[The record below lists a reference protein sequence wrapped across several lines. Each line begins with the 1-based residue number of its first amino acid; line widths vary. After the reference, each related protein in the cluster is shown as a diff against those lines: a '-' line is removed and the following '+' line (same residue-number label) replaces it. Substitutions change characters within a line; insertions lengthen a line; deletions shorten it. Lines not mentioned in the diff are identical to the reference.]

1 MSKAKNLELRG
12 STYYARI
19 TTPKTLAQLRHQAG
33 RKGAREIKRSLGTGD
48 RRQAEI
54 LLAGFMAEAHQA
66 FATEEA
72 ELRAVIAAGTPAKR
86 PAKALVRP
94 CADDL
99 ERVVLEFKHK
109 ELDGQG
115 RYRDAWRDTCE
126 AAAIP
131 KPSWSSYFDSSDAP
145 VDRTATT
152 RSTVTRMSLRA
163 LLLDSEGR
171 AVTDREQLLK
181 GLQSDLG
188 QRSYVRVKGHI
199 QRLIAARG
207 WDLPEDSDQYRLLA
221 NGMLKA
227 WVQVADNAVRRDRGI
242 YEDVPPIGP
251 VQPAY
256 VTAAAVSGQP
266 SANDQRAKRNG
277 EGIRDYFDLYCRE
290 QKAGVTTNA
299 IKDLRAT
306 IRAFVEL
313 NGDRPITSYT
323 KDHMRAFKRALKDC
337 PRNAAKLYPGKKLPE
352 VLRLARE
359 DGNPKL
365 SVASINNKLSMMSK
379 FGQWLEENVA
389 GVQADSFKTTL
400 LARTKRESMPPFTLD
415 QMRAILNANAFVG
428 AESSRDY
435 SRPGSFKFRDWHFWI
450 PLIAA
455 FTGARLNEL
464 AQLRVDDIR
473 QDDGIWVFDISDE
486 AEEASLKT
494 KQSKR
499 RIPVHPQLIELGVLA
514 YRDHAIAKAW
524 TWLFEPIKPD
534 INGRRSTR
542 AGSWFRKFLTRIG
555 VKGDEL
561 GGAHRFRHTLAD
573 RLRAAGV
580 DDYDIALV
588 LGHKVDVARMT
599 TQYGRTVS
607 MTLERRL
614 EVLSKATYPGVDF
627 TVLAS
632 GGRATAG

>member
-1 MSKAKNLELRG
+1 VSKAKNLELRG

-66 FATEEA
+66 FAAEEA
-72 ELRAVIAAGTPAKR
+72 DLRAVIAAGTPVK
-86 PAKALVRP
+86 PHAKALAKP
-94 CADDL
+94 NADDL
-99 ERVVLEFKHK
+99 ERAVLEFKHK
-109 ELDGQG
+109 ELDDKGQ
-115 RYRDAWRDTCE
+115 YREAWRGTCPEE
-126 AAAIP
+126 AT
-131 KPSWSSYFDSSDAP
+131 PSKSFSWVSDVP
-145 VDRTATT
+145 VVNPTIVKSAVT
-152 RSTVTRMSLRA
+152 RSSLRA

-171 AVTDREQLLK
+171 KVAEREQLLK

-221 NGMLKA
+221 SGMLKA
-227 WVQVADNAVRRDRGI
+227 WVQVAENVVRRDRGI

-251 VQPAY
+251 LQSAY
-256 VTAAAVSGQP
+256 VSAAAEAGQP
-266 SANDQRAKRNG
+266 SANDKRVRRKG
-277 EGIRDYFDLYCRE
+277 DGIRDYFDLYCRE
-290 QKAGVTTNA
+290 QKAGVTANA
-299 IKDLRAT
+299 TKDLRAT

-323 KDHMRAFKRALKDC
+323 KDHMRAFKGALKDC

-473 QDDGIWVFDISDE
+473 HDEGIWVFDISDE
-486 AEEASLKT
+486 AEDTSLKT

-499 RIPVHPQLIELGVLA
+499 RIPVHPQLIELGLLA
-514 YRDHAIAKAW
+514 YCDHAIAKGW
-524 TWLFEPIKPD
+524 TWLFEPIRPD
-534 INGRRSTR
+534 INGRRATR

-632 GGRATAG
+632 GVRTTEGRD